1 MARRLPPELKAKI
14 RDSLENGVS
23 VESVSQM
30 FGVAERTVYY
40 LLRQLKA
47 EQGVHRI
54 FRVGRRSQ
62 LEPFRQQIQDLR
74 ATSPDFSM
82 QEICDT
88 LNLPVSPSA
97 LIRKLHDWSRD
108 DE

>member
-1 MARRLPPELKAKI
+1 MAKRLPPELKATI
-14 RDSLENGVS
+14 RDSLKNGAS
-23 VESVSQM
+23 VESVSQT

-47 EQGVHRI
+47 EQGVNRN

-62 LEPFRQQIQDLR
+62 LEPFRQQILDLR
-74 ATSPDFSM
+74 AASPDFSM

-97 LIRKLHDWSRD
+97 LIRKLHDWSR
-108 DE
+108 EAE

>member
-14 RDSLENGVS
+14 RDSLKSGAS
-23 VESVSQM
+23 VESVSQT

-40 LLRQLKA
+40 MLRQLKA
-47 EQGVHRI
+47 EQGVRRE

-62 LEPFRQQIQDLR
+62 LEPFKQQILELR
-74 ATSPDFSM
+74 ASSPDFSM
-82 QEICDT
+82 QEIIDA

-97 LIRKLHDWSRD
+97 LIRKLHDWNRD
-108 DE
+108 AK

>member
-14 RDSLENGVS
+14 RDSLKSGAS
-23 VESVSQM
+23 VESVSQT

-40 LLRQLKA
+40 MLRQLKA
-47 EQGVHRI
+47 EQGVRRE

-62 LEPFRQQIQDLR
+62 LEPFKQQILELH
-74 ATSPDFSM
+74 ASSPDFSM
-82 QEICDT
+82 QEIIDA

-97 LIRKLHDWSRD
+97 LIRKLHDWNRD
-108 DE
+108 AK